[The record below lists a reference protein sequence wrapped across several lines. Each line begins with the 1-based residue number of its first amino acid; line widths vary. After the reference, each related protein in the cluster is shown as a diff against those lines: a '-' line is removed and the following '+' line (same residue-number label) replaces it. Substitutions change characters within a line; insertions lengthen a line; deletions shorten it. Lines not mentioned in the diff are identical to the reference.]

1 MYGIINKSLR
11 EMVIDHYGEVMWQQI
26 MTLSGVP
33 DDSFLSLKS
42 YDDEVTYAL
51 ASTTADVLGID
62 LGTALHA
69 FGHHWLKS
77 SMSNEYAVLMNS
89 TGDNLVEFL
98 NNLNSMHDRISS
110 TFLDYR
116 PPEFKIIEQSAE
128 GVVVDYL
135 SFRLGLSPF
144 VEGLLEALAEHFAQP
159 MEMVSIEAMPV
170 ASGTHMRY
178 SINLG

>member
-11 EMVIDHYGEVMWQQI
+11 EMVIDHHSVAMWQQI
-26 MTLSGVP
+26 MALSGVP

-62 LGTALHA
+62 LAAALHA
-69 FGHHWLKS
+69 FGHHWIKS
-77 SMSNEYAVLMNS
+77 FVRNEYGVLMKS
-89 TGDNLVEFL
+89 TGENLIEFL
-98 NNLNSMHDRISS
+98 NNLNMMHDRISS

-116 PPEFKIIEQSAE
+116 PPEFRIIEQSAH
-128 GVVVDYL
+128 GLVVDYL

-159 MEMVSIEAMPV
+159 MEMTSVEAMPV

-178 SINLG
+178 SIRLG